1 MQALHD
7 KTVRV
12 NSGHAWEMKKGQ
24 RVRITFQSIVDF
36 VVFNRDNL
44 QERFDQART
53 KANQGKIYLST
64 GDQLLSKLNNPM
76 MTIVEDTFKGTHD
89 LQYGMCSECSYT
101 TRWNRRH
108 LPPWNKLYPEAGI
121 TCREDLPLWGCY
133 ENIMTALQNYPIVP
147 LDIPAPLNI
156 GQHMELDEKGNLIWA
171 VFAKHKD
178 SSTPSRTSICARRS
192 IVCVPQAATP
202 APASWAAPRDSIRN
216 RSASRCSRTD
226 DASRNTRAS
235 VKQPRAAHT
244 PWTAADPTEDGARL
258 WQRATTPGV
267 SPTRW
272 RSRKRYRPLRA
283 LTSCT

>member
-7 KTVRV
+7 RTVRV

-36 VVFNRDNL
+36 VVFNLNNL

-64 GDQLLSKLNNPM
+64 GDQLLAKTNTPM

-101 TRWNRRH
+101 SRWNRRH

-133 ENIMTALQNYPIVP
+133 ENIMTALQNYPIIP
-147 LDIPAPLNI
+147 LDRTVANLNMDMI
-156 GQHMELDEKGNLIWA
+156 GRDEDSATWSTTADQNRNGVNIVGSLYSPDLRRIIERSNAKIGLNLDFKTDGNDPESW
-171 VFAKHKD
+171 FARSDHFWFATK
-178 SSTPSRTSICARRS
+178 SVPMVLFTRRPCES
-192 IVCVPQAATP
+192 
-202 APASWAAPRDSIRN
+202 
-216 RSASRCSRTD
+216 
-226 DASRNTRAS
+226 
-235 VKQPRAAHT
+235 
-244 PWTAADPTEDGARL
+244 L
-258 WQRATTPGV
+258 ATT
-267 SPTRW
+267 R
-272 RSRKRYRPLRA
+272 R
-283 LTSCT
+283 